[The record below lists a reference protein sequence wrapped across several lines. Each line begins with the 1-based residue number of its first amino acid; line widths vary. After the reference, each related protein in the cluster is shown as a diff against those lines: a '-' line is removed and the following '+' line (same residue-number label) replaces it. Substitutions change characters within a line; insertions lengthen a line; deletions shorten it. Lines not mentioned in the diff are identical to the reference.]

1 MAARTAESTSYTR
14 KPEFKFVRGV
24 TDGHI
29 QDVVS
34 AVPALMSVALLA

>member
-1 MAARTAESTSYTR
+1 MAARTAESTSYMR

-29 QDVVS
+29 HDVVS
-34 AVPALMSVALLA
+34 AVSALMFVALLA